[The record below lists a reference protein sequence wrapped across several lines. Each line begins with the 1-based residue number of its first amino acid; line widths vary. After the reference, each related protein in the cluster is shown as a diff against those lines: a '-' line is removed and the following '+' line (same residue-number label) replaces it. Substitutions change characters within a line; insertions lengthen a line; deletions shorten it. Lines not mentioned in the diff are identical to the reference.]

1 MSKAS
6 APERSRHLHPALG
19 TALGTGALAAALALS
34 GCTGTPGPP
43 NPSGTSSSEAP
54 SSSANATPAPSSP
67 VASGSAAPATGAGPD
82 SGTAGNLPQLV
93 ENLSPSVVTI
103 FTQSGLGSGVVYS
116 ADGLILTNEHVI
128 HGATTVE
135 VGFADGQRVEGT
147 VKASD
152 AVTDLALVQ
161 AKRTGLPKPTYQ
173 SNLPKVGEG
182 ALVLG
187 SPLGFEN
194 TATAG
199 IISGLHRS
207 IPGSASN
214 SLSLVD
220 LIQTDAPISPGN
232 SGGAVIN
239 MRGEVIGISEAYIPP
254 SSGAVSLGFAIP
266 AATAVDVAEELLKN
280 GTAKHAYLGLTPGEL
295 TPQIADQLGIQA
307 GAGVV
312 VLAADT
318 DGPAGRAGIRPG
330 DVLQSMEGVELTT
343 PEKLLAELRKRNP
356 GDTVGFKV
364 KRGDQTLDIKV
375 DLTDRPANTTTR

>member
-1 MSKAS
+1 MSQAS
-6 APERSRHLHPALG
+6 RRQRSRRLQ
-19 TALGTGALAAALALS
+19 TVLGTGALAAALALS

-43 NPSGTSSSEAP
+43 NPSGASSSPVSP
-54 SSSANATPAPSSP
+54 SGANATPAPSS
-67 VASGSAAPATGAGPD
+67 SGSAAPGSSAPATGGGAD
-82 SGTAGNLPQLV
+82 SGTAGGNLPQLV

-152 AVTDLALVQ
+152 TVTDLALVQ

-295 TPQIADQLGIQA
+295 TAQIADQLGIQA
-307 GAGVV
+307 GSGVV
-312 VLAADT
+312 VLAADS

>member
-1 MSKAS
+1 MSQAS
-6 APERSRHLHPALG
+6 DPQRSRRLQ
-19 TALGTGALAAALALS
+19 TVLAAGVLTAALALG
-34 GCTGTPGPP
+34 GCTGTPSPP
-43 NPSGTSSSEAP
+43 APSGSSS
-54 SSSANATPAPSSP
+54 SPAPSSAAASSAP
-67 VASGSAAPATGAGPD
+67 APASGSAAPATGGSAD
-82 SGTAGNLPQLV
+82 SGTASGNLPQLV

-128 HGATTVE
+128 HGATSVE

-254 SSGAVSLGFAIP
+254 SAGAVSLGFAIP
-266 AATAVDVAEELLKN
+266 AATAVDVAEELLAT

-295 TPQIADQLGIQA
+295 TAQIAAQLGIQ
-307 GAGVV
+307 GGSGVV

-330 DVLQSMEGVELTT
+330 DVLQSMEGVQLTT
-343 PEKLLAELRKRNP
+343 PETLLAELRKHNP

-364 KRGDQTLDIKV
+364 KRGDQSLDIKV
-375 DLTDRPANTTTR
+375 DLTDRPATTTTR

>member
-1 MSKAS
+1 MSQAND
-6 APERSRHLHPALG
+6 PRRSCRPR
-19 TALGTGALAAALALS
+19 TVLAGGLLTAALALS
-34 GCTGTPGPP
+34 GCTGSPAPPTPGTSSPGQP
-43 NPSGTSSSEAP
+43 SPSAPASGTSA
-54 SSSANATPAPSSP
+54 
-67 VASGSAAPATGAGPD
+67 SAAPTAGAGPD
-82 SGTAGNLPQLV
+82 SGTAAGNLPQLV

-103 FTQSGLGSGVVYS
+103 FTQGGLGSGVVYS
-116 ADGLILTNEHVI
+116 ADGLILTNEHVVR
-128 HGATTVE
+128 GATTVE

-173 SNLPKVGEG
+173 STLPKVGEG

-214 SLSLVD
+214 SLALVD

-254 SSGAVSLGFAIP
+254 SAGAVSLGFAIP
-266 AATAVDVAEELLKN
+266 AATAVDVAEELLAN

-295 TPQIADQLGIQA
+295 TAQIAAQLGIQ
-307 GAGVV
+307 GGSGVV

-318 DGPAGRAGIRPG
+318 DGPAGKAGIRPG

-364 KRGDQTLDIKV
+364 KRGDQNLDIKV
-375 DLTDRPANTTTR
+375 DLTDRPATTTTR

>member
-1 MSKAS
+1 MSQAS
-6 APERSRHLHPALG
+6 NPQRSRRLLTALGG
-19 TALGTGALAAALALS
+19 TALSAALALS
-34 GCTGTPGPP
+34 GCTGTPNPP
-43 NPSGTSSSEAP
+43 APSGTSSNQP
-54 SSSANATPAPSSP
+54 SSSASANSTPAPST
-67 VASGSAAPATGAGPD
+67 SGSAAPATGSD
-82 SGTAGNLPQLV
+82 SGTAAGNLPQLV
-93 ENLSPSVVTI
+93 ENLAPSVVTI
-103 FTQSGLGSGVVYS
+103 FTQDGLGSGVVYS

-266 AATAVDVAEELLKN
+266 AATAVDVAEELLAN
-280 GTAKHAYLGLTPGEL
+280 GTVKHAYLGLTPGEL
-295 TPQIADQLGIQA
+295 TAQIADQLGIQA

-312 VLAADT
+312 VLAADA

-330 DVLQSMEGVELTT
+330 DVLQSMEGVDLNT

-364 KRGDQTLDIKV
+364 KRGDQSLDIKV

>member
-1 MSKAS
+1 MSQAIGPRCS
-6 APERSRHLHPALG
+6 CRLRTVL
-19 TALGTGALAAALALS
+19 TGGLVAAALALS
-34 GCTGTPGPP
+34 GCTGTPSPP
-43 NPSGTSSSEAP
+43 A
-54 SSSANATPAPSSP
+54 SSSASPGEASPSAAASGAP
-67 VASGSAAPATGAGPD
+67 GSAAPSAGGGSD
-82 SGTAGNLPQLV
+82 SGTAAGNLPQLV

-103 FTQSGLGSGVVYS
+103 FTEGGLGSGVVYS

-128 HGATTVE
+128 RGATTVE

-152 AVTDLALVQ
+152 PVTDLALVQ

-173 SNLPKVGEG
+173 STLPKVGEG

-254 SSGAVSLGFAIP
+254 SAGAVSLGFAIP
-266 AATAVDVAEELLKN
+266 ATTAVDVAEELLAN

-295 TPQIADQLGIQA
+295 TAQIAAQLGIEA
-307 GAGVV
+307 GSGVV
-312 VLAADT
+312 VLAADA
-318 DGPAGRAGIRPG
+318 DGPAGKAGIRPG
-330 DVLQSMEGVELTT
+330 DVLASMEGVELTT

-375 DLTDRPANTTTR
+375 DLTDRPAATTTR

>member
-1 MSKAS
+1 MSQAND
-6 APERSRHLHPALG
+6 PRRSCRPR
-19 TALGTGALAAALALS
+19 TVLAGGLLTAALALS
-34 GCTGTPGPP
+34 GCTGSPAPPTPGTSSPGQP
-43 NPSGTSSSEAP
+43 SPSAPASGTSA
-54 SSSANATPAPSSP
+54 
-67 VASGSAAPATGAGPD
+67 SAAPTAGAGPD
-82 SGTAGNLPQLV
+82 SGTAAGNLPQLV

-103 FTQSGLGSGVVYS
+103 FTQGGLGSGVVYS
-116 ADGLILTNEHVI
+116 ADGLILTNEHVVR
-128 HGATTVE
+128 GATTVE

-173 SNLPKVGEG
+173 STLPKVGEG

-214 SLSLVD
+214 SLALVD

-254 SSGAVSLGFAIP
+254 SAGAVSLGFAIP
-266 AATAVDVAEELLKN
+266 AATAIDVAEELLAN

-295 TPQIADQLGIQA
+295 TAQIAAQLGIQ
-307 GAGVV
+307 GGSGVV

-318 DGPAGRAGIRPG
+318 DGPAGKAGIRPG

-364 KRGDQTLDIKV
+364 KRGDQNLDIKV
-375 DLTDRPANTTTR
+375 DLTDRPATTTTR

>member
-1 MSKAS
+1 MSQAS
-6 APERSRHLHPALG
+6 HPQRSPRLNAVLG
-19 TALGTGALAAALALS
+19 GGALVAALALS
-34 GCTGTPGPP
+34 GCTGTPSPP
-43 NPSGTSSSEAP
+43 APTGTSSSQAA
-54 SSSANATPAPSSP
+54 SSASTSSPPAGSTPA
-67 VASGSAAPATGAGPD
+67 SAAPSTD
-82 SGTAGNLPQLV
+82 SGSGTAAGNLPQLV

-103 FTQSGLGSGVVYS
+103 FTEGGLGSGVVYS

-128 HGATTVE
+128 RGATTVE

-161 AKRTGLPKPTYQ
+161 ANRTGLPKPTYQ
-173 SNLPKVGEG
+173 SDLPKVGEG

-266 AATAVDVAEELLKN
+266 AATAVDVAEELLAN

-295 TPQIADQLGIQA
+295 TAQIADQLGIEA
-307 GAGVV
+307 GSGVV
-312 VLAADT
+312 VLAADS

-330 DVLQSMEGVELTT
+330 DVLQSVEGVELTT

-364 KRGDQTLDIKV
+364 KRGGQSVDIKV
-375 DLTDRPANTTTR
+375 DLTDRPASTTTR

>member
-1 MSKAS
+1 MSQAND
-6 APERSRHLHPALG
+6 PRRSCRPR
-19 TALGTGALAAALALS
+19 TVLAGGLLTTALALS
-34 GCTGTPGPP
+34 GCTGSPAPPTPGTSSPGQP
-43 NPSGTSSSEAP
+43 SPSAPASGTSA
-54 SSSANATPAPSSP
+54 
-67 VASGSAAPATGAGPD
+67 SAAPTAGAGPD
-82 SGTAGNLPQLV
+82 SGTAAGNLPQLV

-103 FTQSGLGSGVVYS
+103 FTQGGLGSGVVYS
-116 ADGLILTNEHVI
+116 ADGLILTNEHVVR
-128 HGATTVE
+128 GATTVE

-173 SNLPKVGEG
+173 STLPKVGEG

-254 SSGAVSLGFAIP
+254 SAGAVSLGFAIP
-266 AATAVDVAEELLKN
+266 AATAVDVAEELLAN

-295 TPQIADQLGIQA
+295 TAQIAAQLGIQ
-307 GAGVV
+307 GGSGVV

-318 DGPAGRAGIRPG
+318 DGPAGKAGIRPG
-330 DVLQSMEGVELTT
+330 DVLQSMEG
-343 PEKLLAELRKRNP
+343 
-356 GDTVGFKV
+356 
-364 KRGDQTLDIKV
+364 
-375 DLTDRPANTTTR
+375 